1 MLEGV
6 DDVVLGKQHAPLTKG
21 GKGEI
26 QLLIRLDAEQLSL
39 GETIHLQNADASG
52 KRIASLPHELLTL
65 RTGEPEQS
73 PLLCIVAHDLDGL
86 EDLREPSA
94 PRRSGSAV

>member
-1 MLEGV
+1 M
-6 DDVVLGKQHAPLTKG
+6 
-21 GKGEI
+21 
-26 QLLIRLDAEQLSL
+26 

-73 PLLCIVAHDLDGL
+73 PLLCIVAHDLDSL
-86 EDLREPSA
+86 EDLRSLLRLVDQDRRFEGLEEQLGIAFGEIPRLLIIHRDPLPSLFL
-94 PRRSGSAV
+94 G